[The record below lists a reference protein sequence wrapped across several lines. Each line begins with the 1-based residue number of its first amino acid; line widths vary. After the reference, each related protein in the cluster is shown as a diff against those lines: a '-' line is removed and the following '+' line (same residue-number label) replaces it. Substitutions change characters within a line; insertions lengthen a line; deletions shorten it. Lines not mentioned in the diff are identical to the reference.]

1 MSSFPYDYVRSGSR
15 LVDCGAPDNLP
26 MGSFDFCTCVQ
37 PRTTK
42 LAIVNRPHVS
52 KSTLLNRIVCDD
64 GVLTGPEY
72 VMKR

>member
-1 MSSFPYDYVRSGSR
+1 
-15 LVDCGAPDNLP
+15 

-64 GVLTGPEY
+64 GVLTGPELGVTRDSVCNGVPIACTVTVQAAY
-72 VMKR
+72 TEGH